1 MVGELVLVAGLP
13 GSGKTTLLSQMEREG
28 WLVFDD
34 FKALAFE
41 DCSQFRSSR
50 KLRALLAALH
60 DGLKCIM
67 ADIDFCEESSRRDA
81 EAVLRIEIPNL
92 KLRWEFFAN
101 DRVVCEANVRRR
113 NSAGLQHDLCC
124 LAKYSPAYDIP
135 DGAVVH
141 PVWREQE
148 NWQLATG
155 NCS

>member
-1 MVGELVLVAGLP
+1 LVAGLP
-13 GSGKTTLLSQMEREG
+13 GCGKTAYLCQRCRDG
-28 WLVFDD
+28 WLAFDD

-60 DGLKCIM
+60 DDLKCIV
-67 ADIDFCEESSRRDA
+67 ADIDFCDETSRRDA

-92 KLRWEFFAN
+92 KLRWEFFAS
-101 DRVVCEANVRRR
+101 DRAAYEANVRRR

-124 LAKYSPAYDIP
+124 LAKYSPAYHVP